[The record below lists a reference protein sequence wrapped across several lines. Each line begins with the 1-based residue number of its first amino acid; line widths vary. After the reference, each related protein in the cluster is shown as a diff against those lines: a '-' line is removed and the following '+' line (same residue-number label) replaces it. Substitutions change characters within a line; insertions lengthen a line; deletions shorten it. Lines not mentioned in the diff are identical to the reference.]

1 MVAKTYRDHGREK
14 HTVTIVAR
22 MACGVATK
30 TYWTQIARKYEN
42 AAHNASPPL
51 SLRRPNASFGDIQC
65 PNICRFG
72 HRLWCKRVPNNG
84 PHIECPIR
92 FEPNINK
99 KHRSP
104 TNQTESTITAVSSA
118 LRVLNQF
125 VPPIRRFRFD
135 SISIPSRFGSMS
147 IFVLT
152 FGCSDFVRNLR
163 SVTLQ

>member
-1 MVAKTYRDHGREK
+1 MVAQK

-72 HRLWCKRVPNNG
+72 HRLWCKRVSNNG

-104 TNQTESTITAVSSA
+104 TNQTESNITVVSAA

-135 SISIPSRFGSMS
+135 SISVPSRFGSMS
-147 IFVLT
+147 IFVSI

-163 SVTLQ
+163 SVTLQRFCP